1 MRFKTHNGYVLC
13 KKIQNEKVQIDVNG
27 LVLEKE
33 QLPIYQII
41 DLGDIL
47 DDSRVNVGDKI
58 ITNSIPAYGVL
69 DGIKY
74 YLINLE
80 HIVGTI
86 KE

>member
-1 MRFKTHNGYVLC
+1 M
-13 KKIQNEKVQIDVNG
+13 NG

>member
-1 MRFKTHNGYVLC
+1 MRFKTHNVLC